1 MCDLTLVKF
10 TLCTSLL
17 VELYTLVISLVV
29 SCELMCAVCTVCG
42 WVVVAW
48 DLLDLD
54 MVGFGLRTINR

>member
-17 VELYTLVISLVV
+17 VELCTLVMLLVV
-29 SCELMCAVCTVCG
+29 SCELMRAVCTVCG
-42 WVVVAW
+42 WIVVAW